1 MMFDGG
7 MVFGE
12 GVWVVGRPIDSDF
25 RFGILVNLG
34 IPPQDK
40 RTL

>member
-1 MMFDGG
+1 MVFRGE

-12 GVWVVGRPIDSDF
+12 GVWLAGQPIDSDF
-25 RFGILVNLG
+25 RFGNLVNLG